1 MGKPFKGVWGSFEF
15 IDEAAA
21 VIRAARA
28 EGKEFSVLSPFYHHE
43 LHAAMGEPQSR
54 LPFVSLC
61 MGALGIFFGYAVPSW
76 MSLDWVLPVS
86 GKPIVSIPP
95 FTIFG
100 FELMVLLGG
109 LGSAT
114 GIALFSIY
122 TLWRHRLPKSKAFR
136 AYRRFSR
143 DRFGVAVRCEPGDAD
158 KVERLMREHSA
169 EEVVREF

>member
-21 VIRAARA
+21 VVRAVRA
-28 EGKEFSVLSPFYHHE
+28 EGKEYSVLSPFYHHE

-54 LPFVSLC
+54 LPFLSLC
-61 MGALGIFFGYAVPSW
+61 FGGFGIFFGYAMTSW

-86 GKPIVSIPP
+86 SKPIVSIPP
-95 FTIFG
+95 FTIFA

-109 LGSAT
+109 TSSAV
-114 GIALFSIY
+114 GIALFSLY
-122 TLWRHRLPKSKAFR
+122 SLFKHRLPRSKAFK

-143 DRFGVAVRCEPGDAD
+143 DRFGVAVRCESDEAD
-158 KVERLMREHSA
+158 KVERLMRAHSA